1 MSVEAVSLV
10 LACFPHGGGMKLL
23 AVALA
28 DAATQEGAN
37 IFKSVATLATH
48 SGQSERTVQRM
59 LPRLVADGWLIVDGD
74 AHGGRGRTN
83 VYRISEEWMS
93 CAHYECGHAKAERR
107 QPNPV
112 PFRSGELELST
123 KGDKLAPFTDDK
135 RVTNQTQKG
144 DKNELKGDKSALKGD
159 IHVSPEHRTLNVL
172 TNTPLPPTGGD
183 RAVETKSG
191 ERLPAEEKPSDADAL
206 LAKLIAIHPKHDPAH
221 TPQARR
227 ALAKITDP
235 AQRAQ
240 LAARL
245 RVDAASPNWQSDG
258 GRFAPKLSKWLAGTA
273 ELLALPA
280 SERPPDADGKD
291 AIEARAVAR
300 GLARF
305 DDWMVQ
311 QSLAGKPPSWALY
324 CRAANGGAA

>member
-23 AVALA
+23 AIALA

-37 IFKSVATLATH
+37 IFKSIATLATH

-74 AHGGRGRTN
+74 AYGGRGRTN
-83 VYRISEEWMS
+83 VYRISQDWMS

-112 PFRSGELELST
+112 PFRAGELELST

-172 TNTPLPPTGGD
+172 TNNPLPPKGG
-183 RAVETKSG
+183 EPEF
-191 ERLPAEEKPSDADAL
+191 ERLKAAFPRKSVEGMVAANRAWAAL
-206 LAKLIAIHPKHDPAH
+206 LRDGLEPAKEIGHMLRAIH
-221 TPQARR
+221 
-227 ALAKITDP
+227 
-235 AQRAQ
+235 
-240 LAARL
+240 AAR
-245 RVDAASPNWQSDG
+245 QSG
-258 GRFAPKLSKWLAGTA
+258 AWRGELGEFQHCPALGKWLRGWGAGGAQMAAQMIDDGDESEPDWTQSRA
-273 ELLALPA
+273 SVEREAKACGMGSFEEEAIRHSIKAGVGMQWPQYLALVR
-280 SERPPDADGKD
+280 ERK
-291 AIEARAVAR
+291 EAVA
-300 GLARF
+300 A
-305 DDWMVQ
+305 
-311 QSLAGKPPSWALY
+311 
-324 CRAANGGAA
+324 

>member
-37 IFKSVATLATH
+37 IFKSIATLATH

-59 LPRLVADGWLIVDGD
+59 LPKLVAAGWLIIDGE

-83 VYRISEEWMS
+83 VYRISQDWMS

-112 PFRSGELELST
+112 PFRAGELELST
-123 KGDKLAPFTDDK
+123 KGDKLTPFTDDK
-135 RVTNQTQKG
+135 RVTNPTLKG

-172 TNTPLPPTGGD
+172 TITPYPLKGESAEFEKLKNAFPKKS
-183 RAVETKSG
+183 VEDG
-191 ERLPAEEKPSDADAL
+191 
-206 LAKLIAIHPKHDPAH
+206 LA
-221 TPQARR
+221 ARR
-227 ALAKITDP
+227 AWQALIRDGMDP
-235 AQRAQ
+235 AKEIEPMLQAIHT
-240 LAARL
+240 AR
-245 RVDAASPNWQSDG
+245 QG
-258 GRFAPKLSKWLAGTA
+258 GAWRGELGDVQFCPSLSKWLRGWHAGGGADALRCDEA
-273 ELLALPA
+273 EPDWTQSRATVEREAKACGLGSFDEEAIRHSIKAGVGMQWPQYLALVRERKEAVPA
-280 SERPPDADGKD
+280 
-291 AIEARAVAR
+291 
-300 GLARF
+300 
-305 DDWMVQ
+305 
-311 QSLAGKPPSWALY
+311 
-324 CRAANGGAA
+324 